1 MTCVVSFRRLGPK
14 SVYVLRNL
22 LLCKGASLMNPLVLF
37 VVRKQDIG
45 LEYEIMEIVVLDLFY
60 PSPEFTF

>member
-1 MTCVVSFRRLGPK
+1 
-14 SVYVLRNL
+14 
-22 LLCKGASLMNPLVLF
+22 MNPLVLF